1 MRAYL
6 DCNATTQPL
15 PEVVAA
21 MTDALVRGWG
31 NPSSVH
37 RAGIDA
43 RHAVELARESVAR
56 LLGAQPREVVFTS
69 GGTESAWLAIA
80 GTLDAMGS
88 AGRPAAVPPV
98 LVTMRTEHSAVREA
112 CEALEARGRARVA
125 WVPPAA
131 DGVIDLA
138 ALDAALAEHDGA
150 VALVSVMG
158 ANNETGVLQPLQSI
172 GERCRA
178 RGVRFHCDATQWVG
192 RMPTALANLPVDLVT
207 VSSHKFHGP
216 KGVGALWVR
225 AGVRVLAQ
233 VVGGP
238 QERERRGGTENVPGI
253 AGMGA
258 AAESAMAW
266 LAGDGR
272 ARGAVLRDRFEAAVC
287 AAVPDAVVNAA
298 GAERLWNTLAILIP
312 GADSRKLVAALDR
325 AGIEASTGSA
335 CSSGAAS
342 AARVVAAIAPSLGLA
357 PGTPAGMV
365 RFSAGPDTTAADWQ
379 TAMHALAEAV
389 IMSAGPA
396 RPPRVDLR

>member
-80 GTLDAMGS
+80 GTLDAMGG

-125 WVPPAA
+125 WVPPTA

-138 ALDAALAEHDGA
+138 ALDAALAEHHGT

-192 RMPTALANLPVDLVT
+192 RMPTSLANLPVDLVT

-225 AGVRVLAQ
+225 SGVRVLAQ

-253 AGMGA
+253 VGMGA
-258 AAESAMAW
+258 AADAAAAW
-266 LAGDGR
+266 VADAAGR
-272 ARGAVLRDRFEAAVC
+272 ERGAALRDAFERAVC
-287 AAVPDAVVNAA
+287 AAVPDAVVNGA
-298 GAERLWNTLAILIP
+298 GAARLWNTTNIGFP
-312 GADSRKLVAALDR
+312 GLEAEALLLLLSERGVAAS
-325 AGIEASTGSA
+325 AGAA
-335 CSSGAAS
+335 CSSGSLDPSPVLLAMGVEP
-342 AARVVAAIAPSLGLA
+342 RVAHGSLRFSLSRLTTDEDMRVAAGEV
-357 PGTPAGMV
+357 PACV
-365 RFSAGPDTTAADWQ
+365 ARLRRSA
-379 TAMHALAEAV
+379 
-389 IMSAGPA
+389 
-396 RPPRVDLR
+396 

>member
-21 MTDALVRGWG
+21 MTEALVRGWG

-43 RHAVELARESVAR
+43 RHAVELAREAVAG

-80 GTLDAMGS
+80 GTIDAMAG
-88 AGRPAAVPPV
+88 AGRQAGAPPV

-112 CEALEARGRARVA
+112 CVALEARGRARVA

-131 DGVIDLA
+131 EGVIDLA
-138 ALDAALAEHDGA
+138 ALDEALADHDGRT
-150 VALVSVMG
+150 ALVSVMG

-178 RGVRFHCDATQWVG
+178 RGVRFHCDATQWAG
-192 RMPTALANLPVDLVT
+192 RMPTALGNLPVDLVT
-207 VSSHKFHGP
+207 VSAHKFHGP

-225 AGVRVLAQ
+225 PGVRVLAQ

-253 AGMGA
+253 VGMGA
-258 AAESAMAW
+258 AAGAASAWVRDA
-266 LAGDGR
+266 AGR
-272 ARGAVLRDRFEAAVC
+272 ELGAAMRDAFERAVC
-287 AAVPDAVVNAA
+287 AAVPDAVVNGGGAA
-298 GAERLWNTLAILIP
+298 RLWNTTNIGFP
-312 GADSRKLVAALDR
+312 GLEAEALLLLLSERGVAAS
-325 AGIEASTGSA
+325 AGAA
-335 CSSGAAS
+335 CSSGSLDPSPVLLAMGVEP
-342 AARVVAAIAPSLGLA
+342 RVAHGS
-357 PGTPAGMV
+357 V
-365 RFSAGPDTTAADWQ
+365 RFSLSRLTTEEEMRIAAEEVP
-379 TAMHALAEAV
+379 ACVARLRR
-389 IMSAGPA
+389 SA
-396 RPPRVDLR
+396 